1 MISFAC
7 EEGYQGTWTYTCLDG
22 VYKNKNVN
30 TCTPKS
36 PTIMYPI
43 PFYELTQG
51 ESINTG
57 APHVTNIVT
66 VYSVEGNLPEG
77 LTLDETT
84 GVVSGTLNDV
94 LETTTFSVVGKPYV
108 GAFGLRQVGVHHHS
122 EPSFLR
128 GDRGLQ
134 QGQLRLLLDLHV
146 P

>member
-1 MISFAC
+1 
-7 EEGYQGTWTYTCLDG
+7 
-22 VYKNKNVN
+22 
-30 TCTPKS
+30 
-36 PTIMYPI
+36 MYPI

-108 GAFGLRQVGVHHHS
+108 GAFVSGQVGVHHHS